1 MTEHGTNPAAES
13 IDTNPSES
21 VRTVFVGNIPM
32 SDDAE
37 FLSGKDKTNSCQSFC
52 N

>member
-32 SDDAE
+32 SETAK
-37 FLSGKDKTNSCQSFC
+37 SQ
-52 N
+52 